1 MLHLRHALARLAIA
15 LVVVAC
21 GGGTTATTDAP
32 ESPAPGTLRI
42 LTPATGAVV
51 ETATIT
57 FAGIA
62 PAGARVV
69 HDIALAPDVEVLATD
84 GTWTLDVELDEGIND
99 VRIRLGDDLDSEITV
114 RVTYRPTTAAAPT
127 EAPAA
132 TPEPTAEPTPEP
144 TPDPTPAPTPK
155 PTKVE
160 YKKLPDR
167 SWAKL
172 VKAPDDYIGRT
183 YQVWACVTQFDAATG
198 PDTFR
203 GEASNKKREY
213 WFLDGENALF
223 TGDVRQL
230 NDIVQDDVV
239 VMNVSSLG
247 SFTYDTQIGGETT
260 VPWFSVA
267 KITRK
272 GSCD

>member
-1 MLHLRHALARLAIA
+1 MLRIRHAIAWLAIA

-21 GGGTTATTDAP
+21 SGATMAPTDAP
-32 ESPAPGTLRI
+32 VSPAAGTFRI
-42 LTPATGAVV
+42 LTPAMGDVV
-51 ETATIT
+51 ETATVT
-57 FAGIA
+57 FAGVA

-69 HDIALAPDVEVLATD
+69 HDIALGPDDEVLATD

-99 VRIRLGDDLDSEITV
+99 VRLRLGDDNASEVTV

-127 EAPAA
+127 DTP
-132 TPEPTAEPTPEP
+132 TPEPTREPTPEP

-160 YKKLPDR
+160 YKKLSDR

-213 WFLDGENALF
+213 WFLDAENALF
-223 TGDVRQL
+223 TGEVRQL
-230 NDIVQDDVV
+230 DDVVQDDVV